1 MVDAGGTAHP
11 QGNLGYAAVIVGDA
25 LHVTLDR
32 RILGIDPRQ
41 DWSGHLVR
49 AWTSAVKTVRID
61 VSGLSMLPSTVIG
74 ALIQLAD
81 GYRRKGAAEVILV
94 GCSDRVR
101 RTLEMMR
108 ITGMFTFA

>member
-1 MVDAGGTAHP
+1 MVDSSAAHP
-11 QGNLGYAAVIVGDA
+11 HGNLGYAAAISGDV
-25 LHVTLDR
+25 LLVTLDR

-41 DWSGHLVR
+41 DWSAHLVR
-49 AWTSAVKTVRID
+49 AWISAVKTVRID
-61 VSGLSMLPSTVIG
+61 VSGLPMLPSTVIG

-81 GYRRKGAAEVILV
+81 GYRRKGAADVVLV

-108 ITGMFTFA
+108 ITGMFSFA